1 MATIPT
7 YQRQVM
13 PGSADMQV
21 ARANTNNSG
30 ESPIANALQNIGQ
43 QGMAIAGGMIRE
55 QISEKKK
62 ETEDRAAVD
71 VANVLSQGDV
81 YWQKKVTEATKAW
94 TVGGPDLSESLGKEF
109 DTWREENAAKLPT
122 DASRK
127 YFQQHAAGMKARL
140 QTGVYT
146 YQEKAT
152 DAKYDADTKI
162 GMKDDEDT
170 VFKEP
175 HRLEEI
181 YERRMETVIA
191 RKNMTE
197 AEKITF
203 ADSYRRG
210 LDYWVERGEQE
221 RDPDG
226 WYRKRFGEYQKPG
239 AAPAPGV
246 SSAPAAPDFSGLD
259 TATAKRLE
267 VVKFS
272 PAQEQTIS
280 AVSGGDAAKAAW
292 LRAAVTIENRGKA
305 GPDDNAVSPVGAT
318 GAFQFME
325 STGKQYGLSPD
336 DRRDFNKSAAAASK
350 FYDDLS
356 KMYGGNQL
364 AMLAHYNGGGS
375 AGRAVINGREP
386 PAKETRDYLKM
397 AQALGIGRSPTDA
410 APGVQVAAANTGTMS
425 DAGPGVTVPGAPQPP
440 TPPSTFSNQHAET
453 QLQLKN
459 HGETMIRQKSA
470 LQHAEMD
477 KKLRDAGSMHTDGK
491 RDPFNFQASDF
502 AIYGAEGP
510 AKFAEY
516 QAGQV
521 MADDIGSF
529 KTMSP
534 DEIAASLKTS
544 QAGVDAIAAGGGTGY
559 ATADAR
565 QNTRTTAAR
574 HVLEMQQ
581 KDPQAYAASVGL
593 SNAKPLDFGNLEA
606 FGREIAGRTA
616 TASMMRDKYKTPYT
630 LLTNQEASQMAQ
642 VMAKFP
648 AAARVDYL
656 NTIRRSVQDPAA
668 YRSVI
673 AQIAPDSPVT
683 AVAGS
688 ILAKDA
694 PMNVPGGW
702 FNADVTMSPKAVATT
717 ILQGEAILNPAGSEK
732 KQDGRGGNFPMPKNT
747 DMETEFAAYVGNAF
761 RGDPTGYSAAF
772 QAYRAYYAGKA
783 SEKGILAPDLDSN
796 ISKEALN
803 AVTGG
808 VTDFN
813 GNGQVLKPWGMNDGD
828 FESIVR
834 TEFEVAMAKNGYKG
848 SRMDQFKSY
857 GLQAL
862 RENEYLFTNGSTY
875 LLDKTGNPIVANTRN
890 VTGASKIP
898 QTRISPREVTGK
910 VQ

>member
-21 ARANTNNSG
+21 ARANTNQSG

-55 QISEKKK
+55 QIAEKKK

-81 YWQKKVTEATKAW
+81 YWQEYVVNSTKNWKVGDADLREQ
-94 TVGGPDLSESLGKEF
+94 VGKDF
-109 DTWREENAAKLPT
+109 DKWREENAAKLPT

-140 QTGVYT
+140 QTGVYS

-152 DAKYDADTKI
+152 DAKLDADTNVGI
-162 GMKDDEDT
+162 QADEN
-170 VFKEP
+170 VVYAEP
-175 HRLEEI
+175 HRFDEI
-181 YERRMETVIA
+181 YKRRMETVIA
-191 RKNMTE
+191 RPGMTE
-197 AEKITF
+197 AKKIEF
-203 ADSYRRG
+203 ADKYKKALTFS
-210 LDYWVERGEQE
+210 VERGQLE
-221 RDPDG
+221 RDPQA
-226 WYRKRFGEYQKPG
+226 WYRERFGEYKKPG
-239 AAPAPGV
+239 TKPATP
-246 SSAPAAPDFSGLD
+246 
-259 TATAKRLE
+259 
-267 VVKFS
+267 
-272 PAQEQTIS
+272 
-280 AVSGGDAAKAAW
+280 
-292 LRAAVTIENRGKA
+292 
-305 GPDDNAVSPVGAT
+305 
-318 GAFQFME
+318 
-325 STGKQYGLSPD
+325 
-336 DRRDFNKSAAAASK
+336 SAAAAPV
-350 FYDDLS
+350 
-356 KMYGGNQL
+356 GGDVISTASGEVPAALWQAQINQES
-364 AMLAHYNGGGS
+364 GGKQFKDGKPITSS
-375 AGRAVINGREP
+375 AGAVGIAQVMPGTAREAAALAGLP
-386 PAKETRDYLKM
+386 YDERRYREDAGYNE
-397 AQALGIGRSPTDA
+397 ALGQAYMAKQLQQFGGDQAKALAAYNAGPGRVESLVKKHGENWLQHAPAETQNYVKSIMA
-410 APGVQVAAANTGTMS
+410 KATKAPGVQVASLDTGTVS
-425 DAGPGVTVPGAPQPP
+425 DAGSGAAPVAPAAP
-440 TPPSTFSNQHAET
+440 TPPSTFTSMDWEK
-453 QLQLKN
+453 QLQLKT
-459 HGETMIRQKSA
+459 HAETMIRQQSA
-470 LQHAEMD
+470 LMHAEMD
-477 KKLRDAGSMHTDGK
+477 QKLRDASAMHTDGK
-491 RDPFNFQASDF
+491 PDPFNLTAADF
-502 AIYGAEGP
+502 TTAYGAEGA
-510 AKFAEY
+510 AKYAEY
-516 QAGQV
+516 QASRV
-521 MADDIGSF
+521 MAQDIGSF

-534 DEIAASLKTS
+534 DEIAASLKSS
-544 QAGVDAIAAGGGTGY
+544 QSDVEALAAQGGTGY

-565 QNTRTTAAR
+565 QNTRMTAAK

-702 FNADVTMSPKAVATT
+702 FNSDVTMSPKAVATT

-783 SEKGILAPDLDSN
+783 SEKGILAPDLDSK

-813 GNGQVLKPWGMNDGD
+813 GNGQVLKPWGMSDGD
-828 FESIVR
+828 FESTVR
-834 TEFEVAMAKNGYKG
+834 TEFEVAMQKNGYKG
-848 SRMDQFKSY
+848 TRMDQFKSY

-875 LLDKTGNPIVANTRN
+875 LLDKTGNPIVVNTRSSS
-890 VTGASKIP
+890 GASKIP
-898 QTRISPREVTGK
+898 QTRVTPREVTGK